1 MPRLPCPPLLIAP
14 VELGQ
19 LACVAVFL
27 PVAAAMRASR
37 FYRAGVLPVGS
48 VAILLLA
55 GGGFVERVFEVKF
68 LPF

>member
-1 MPRLPCPPLLIAP
+1 MSPLLIAP

-27 PVAAAMRASR
+27 PVASAMRASW

-48 VAILLLA
+48 VAIVALA
-55 GGGFVERVFEVKF
+55 GGWFVERVFEVKF

>member
-1 MPRLPCPPLLIAP
+1 M
-14 VELGQ
+14 
-19 LACVAVFL
+19 AVFL
-27 PVAAAMRASR
+27 PVASAMRASW